1 MVLKTFLIFLVTVWG
16 YSEWF
21 LGTSYIQRPIML
33 GPLVGLVMGDLQAG
47 IIMGATME
55 LAMAGAISIGAF
67 VPPDMV
73 AGTVLGV
80 ALAIQSNAG
89 AAAALTLGIPIATL
103 VLAMNTAIG
112 QPLCLFFVH
121 LCDRMAEKGNTKGFT
136 ISMLTARIARMSPGL
151 IFIPAAFYFGQNA
164 VASLLNNMPDFIKT
178 GMDVATGI
186 LPALGFAMLAQM
198 IMNKKV
204 APFFFLGFFLVG
216 YGGISTTG
224 VAIFS
229 IILVTAMYLFSEH
242 NEGDNGSGNSSRG
255 VAVTVTEKGDG
266 FDEF

>member
-1 MVLKTFLIFLVTVWG
+1 MILKTFFIFLVTVWG

-21 LGTSYIQRPIML
+21 FGTSYIQRPIML
-33 GPLVGLVMGDLQAG
+33 GPIVGLVMGNLQSG
-47 IIMGATME
+47 ILMGATME
-55 LAMAGAISIGAF
+55 LAMAGAVSIGAYI
-67 VPPDMV
+67 PPDMV

-89 AAAALTLGIPIATL
+89 PAAALTLGIPIATL

-121 LCDRMAEKGNTKGFT
+121 LCDRMAENADTRGFT
-136 ISMLTARIARMSPGL
+136 IYMLLSRVGRVLPGL

-164 VASLLNNMPDFIKT
+164 VATLLKNMPEFIKT

-198 IMNKKV
+198 IMNRQV
-204 APFFFLGFFLVG
+204 APFFFLGFFLVA
-216 YGGISTTG
+216 YGHISTTG
-224 VAIFS
+224 VAVFS
-229 IILVTAMYLFSEH
+229 VIMVAAMYLFLENRSSTSEVKELDGKPES
-242 NEGDNGSGNSSRG
+242 EGG
-255 VAVTVTEKGDG
+255 G